1 MHPALPA
8 SFDSWAQVLTDWKV
22 IGVVNSCP
30 RPKCFAE
37 HPELAAP
44 FVAEISAAIREKQL
58 RRRPVAVAIHRESV
72 TEPTYDRLG
81 GPGYVALRCHMEAA
95 QDRYIHRSR
104 STSAVADHDS
114 PAALR
119 RVMEQFQ
126 YHFQFIRSR
135 HEPQVEH
142 ARAASV
148 RAFWAAH
155 SARGLGDDFFNDL
168 PFDHSVSRLSR
179 IEPAWWWRSCFA
191 GLQARLAKHHAA
203 QERDRAIAAR
213 EAELGRE
220 LSRDEI
226 AILVR
231 ENRPKKQYELTSDE
245 VRQHQEAQVSP
256 DELRHLRSLRQSHPN
271 TAREFEPLEAIVA
284 RTAEHVFERE
294 TVVPL
299 HEFTAEVL
307 RESYGQHSLA
317 AIKAAVGRE
326 DIGLLHT
333 GGQVSTQAARDAER
347 ALVARVDAGVA
358 AYGELGFLSRQ
369 ALLAFQPSSK
379 PRWGKFR
386 IRETG

>member
-1 MHPALPA
+1 MGALHPALPA

-37 HPELAAP
+37 HPEMAAP

-81 GPGYVALRCHMEAA
+81 GPGYVALRCQMEAA

-126 YHFQFIRSR
+126 YDFQSIRRR
-135 HEPQVEH
+135 HEPQVEQ

-203 QERDRAIAAR
+203 DGCLLDALPSLRANAKKKTLDAVVSEWCDDHRHKFGWDRPGHYRMLADRAEAKAR
-213 EAELGRE
+213 TVTAWFDQRAPGCLNDN
-220 LSRDEI
+220 S
-226 AILVR
+226 VR
-231 ENRPKKQYELTSDE
+231 ESL
-245 VRQHQEAQVSP
+245 HAQ
-256 DELRHLRSLRQSHPN
+256 LANHLAKLDPFATHI
-271 TAREFEPLEAIVA
+271 EPQ
-284 RTAEHVFERE
+284 R
-294 TVVPL
+294 
-299 HEFTAEVL
+299 
-307 RESYGQHSLA
+307 
-317 AIKAAVGRE
+317 
-326 DIGLLHT
+326 LL
-333 GGQVSTQAARDAER
+333 
-347 ALVARVDAGVA
+347 
-358 AYGELGFLSRQ
+358 LSAHWRN
-369 ALLAFQPSSK
+369 
-379 PRWGKFR
+379 
-386 IRETG
+386 